1 MMQSF
6 KHLNNAGIL
15 LLILL
20 GIVGI
25 IILCV
30 IVPPLQTIIGIGS
43 GIGALALLIITLKKI
58 HRSMQLKEYFWQI
71 FPDCDKDYLNN
82 GFIRRGRR
90 FQNER
95 KEKLLQYD
103 PEKGQ
108 ELLALENYINH
119 SLFAIAVMLVIAT
132 SFIRF

>member
-1 MMQSF
+1 MKQRQIM
-6 KHLNNAGIL
+6 NNAGTL

-20 GIVGI
+20 GCVGI

-30 IVPPLQTIIGIGS
+30 VVPPMQTVIGVGS
-43 GIGALALLIITLKKI
+43 GILAFTLFLVTTKKI
-58 HRSMQLKEYFWQI
+58 LRSLQLKEYFWQV
-71 FPDCDKDYLNN
+71 FPECDKDYLNY
-82 GFIRRGRR
+82 GFIRRSLK

-103 PEKGQ
+103 PEKAK
-108 ELLALENYINH
+108 ELITLENDINH

>member
-1 MMQSF
+1 M
-6 KHLNNAGIL
+6 NNAGTL

-71 FPDCDKDYLNN
+71 FPDCDKDYLNY
-82 GFIRRGRR
+82 GFIRRSLK

-95 KEKLLQYD
+95 KE
-103 PEKGQ
+103 
-108 ELLALENYINH
+108 NYCN
-119 SLFAIAVMLVIAT
+119 VIRSKAK
-132 SFIRF
+132 SPFLNIISIIPLWQ

>member
-1 MMQSF
+1 M
-6 KHLNNAGIL
+6 NNAGTL

-20 GIVGI
+20 GCVGI

-30 IVPPLQTIIGIGS
+30 VVPPMQTVIGVGS
-43 GIGALALLIITLKKI
+43 GILAFTLFLVTTKKI
-58 HRSMQLKEYFWQI
+58 LRSLQLKEYFWQV
-71 FPDCDKDYLNN
+71 FPECDKDYLNY
-82 GFIRRGRR
+82 GFIRRSLK

-103 PEKGQ
+103 PEKAK
-108 ELLALENYINH
+108 ELITLENDINH

-132 SFIRF
+132 

>member
-1 MMQSF
+1 M
-6 KHLNNAGIL
+6 NNAGTL

-95 KEKLLQYD
+95 KEKLLQCD

-108 ELLALENYINH
+108 ELLALESHINP
-119 SLFAIAVMLVIAT
+119 SLFAIAVMIMIAT
-132 SFIRF
+132 TFIRF

>member
-1 MMQSF
+1 M
-6 KHLNNAGIL
+6 NNAGTL

-20 GIVGI
+20 GCVGI

-30 IVPPLQTIIGIGS
+30 VVPPMQTVIGVGS
-43 GIGALALLIITLKKI
+43 GILAFTLFLVTTKKI
-58 HRSMQLKEYFWQI
+58 LRSLQLKEYFWQV
-71 FPDCDKDYLNN
+71 FPECDKDYLNY
-82 GFIRRGRR
+82 GFIRRSLK

-103 PEKGQ
+103 PEKAK
-108 ELLALENYINH
+108 ELITLENDIT
-119 SLFAIAVMLVIAT
+119 LLRFAIVVTVIIAI

>member
-1 MMQSF
+1 M
-6 KHLNNAGIL
+6 NNAGTL

-71 FPDCDKDYLNN
+71 FPDCDKDYLNY
-82 GFIRRGRR
+82 GFIRRSLK

-95 KEKLLQYD
+95 KEKLLQCD
-103 PEKGQ
+103 PEKAK
-108 ELLALENYINH
+108 ELITLENDIK
-119 SLFAIAVMLVIAT
+119 LLRFAIVVTVIIAI

>member
-1 MMQSF
+1 M
-6 KHLNNAGIL
+6 NNAGTL

-20 GIVGI
+20 GCVGI

-30 IVPPLQTIIGIGS
+30 VVPPMQTVIGVGS
-43 GIGALALLIITLKKI
+43 GILAFTLFLATTKKI
-58 HRSMQLKEYFWQI
+58 LRSLQLKEYFWQV
-71 FPDCDKDYLNN
+71 FPECDKDYLNY
-82 GFIRRGRR
+82 GFIRRSLK

-103 PEKGQ
+103 PEKAK
-108 ELLALENYINH
+108 ELITLENDIKLLH
-119 SLFAIAVMLVIAT
+119 FAIVVTVIIAV

>member
-1 MMQSF
+1 M
-6 KHLNNAGIL
+6 NNAGTL

-43 GIGALALLIITLKKI
+43 GMGALALLIITLKKI

-71 FPDCDKDYLNN
+71 FSDCDKDYLNY

-103 PEKGQ
+103 PEKDK
-108 ELLALENYINH
+108 ELLALEDHIYH
-119 SLFAIAVMLVIAT
+119 STFAIGLMIMIAT
-132 SFIRF
+132 IFIRF

>member
-1 MMQSF
+1 
-6 KHLNNAGIL
+6 
-15 LLILL
+15 LILL

-30 IVPPLQTIIGIGS
+30 IVPPLQTIIGVGS
-43 GIGALALLIITLKKI
+43 GMGALALLIITLKKI

-82 GFIRRGRR
+82 GFIRRSLK

-108 ELLALENYINH
+108 ELLALESHINP
-119 SLFAIAVMLVIAT
+119 SLFAIAVMIMIAT
-132 SFIRF
+132 TFIRF

>member
-1 MMQSF
+1 M
-6 KHLNNAGIL
+6 NNAGTL

-20 GIVGI
+20 GCVGI

-30 IVPPLQTIIGIGS
+30 AVPPMQTIIGIGS
-43 GIGALALLIITLKKI
+43 GIGALVLLIITLKKI

-71 FPDCDKDYLNN
+71 FPDCDKDYLNY
-82 GFIRRGRR
+82 GFIRRSLK

-103 PEKGQ
+103 PEKAK
-108 ELLALENYINH
+108 ELITLENDIK
-119 SLFAIAVMLVIAT
+119 LLRFAIVVTVIIAI

>member
-1 MMQSF
+1 M
-6 KHLNNAGIL
+6 NNAGTL

-20 GIVGI
+20 GCVGI

-30 IVPPLQTIIGIGS
+30 AVPPMQTIIGIGS
-43 GIGALALLIITLKKI
+43 GIGALVLLIITLKKI

-71 FPDCDKDYLNN
+71 FPDCDKDYLNY
-82 GFIRRGRR
+82 GFIRRSLK

-119 SLFAIAVMLVIAT
+119 SLFAIAVTVITAVL
-132 SFIRF
+132 FIRF

>member
-1 MMQSF
+1 M
-6 KHLNNAGIL
+6 NNAGTL

-20 GIVGI
+20 GCVGI

-30 IVPPLQTIIGIGS
+30 VVPPMQTVIGVGS
-43 GIGALALLIITLKKI
+43 GILAFTLFLVTTKKI
-58 HRSMQLKEYFWQI
+58 LRSLQLKEYFWQV
-71 FPDCDKDYLNN
+71 FPECDKDYLNY
-82 GFIRRGRR
+82 GFIRRSLK

-103 PEKGQ
+103 PEKAK
-108 ELLALENYINH
+108 ELITLENDINH

>member
-1 MMQSF
+1 M
-6 KHLNNAGIL
+6 NNAGTL

-30 IVPPLQTIIGIGS
+30 IVLPLQTIIDIGS

-71 FPDCDKDYLNN
+71 FPNCDKDYLNY
-82 GFIRRGRR
+82 GFIRRRRR

-95 KEKLLQYD
+95 KEKLLQCD
-103 PEKGQ
+103 PQKGK
-108 ELLALENYINH
+108 ELLAIEYHINH
-119 SLFAIAVMLVIAT
+119 SFFCNWVDDYDRNYIYQILIFAD
-132 SFIRF
+132 